1 MADRPA
7 VQVRPLLRGQLAK
20 FLPDH
25 ESIKAFESLVGD
37 VREVL
42 PDAVQLAATVADD
55 AQQAGHAGKALAHAA
70 MAEIAR
76 LWTALANVS
85 SGVWASAT
93 VDFGATP
100 VSEGTF
106 TVTDAGVSA
115 TSVIECTVR
124 PTDTTATNDAGS
136 HLMAGILF
144 RMVPTPGAGAF
155 SLDIKAMVGLVTGQF
170 VIRYK
175 VSA

>member
-1 MADRPA
+1 VAERPA
-7 VQVRPLLRGQLAK
+7 VRALPLLRGQLAK

-37 VREVL
+37 VREIL
-42 PDAVQLAATVADD
+42 PDAVAVATATAED
-55 AQQAGHAGKALAHAA
+55 AQQAGHTGKALAHAA

-76 LWTALANVS
+76 LWSALANVS

-100 VSEGTF
+100 ASEGAF
-106 TVTDAGVSA
+106 TVTDAGVTA

-124 PTDTTATNDAGS
+124 PTDTTATNDTGS

-144 RMVPTPGAGAF
+144 RMVPTPGAGSF